1 MSLVC
6 ADARIRVDVHGPCCH
21 SGPNYCAWP
30 AVPREVKLMSMV
42 LTASEGLV
50 WLCGLLQPGAMSV
63 VCAGTGNH
71 VLGRDLCFC
80 WLRRARKLHL
90 Q

>member
-21 SGPNYCAWP
+21 WGPNYCAWS
-30 AVPREVKLMSMV
+30 AVPREVKLRSMV

-50 WLCGLLQPGAMSV
+50 WLCGLL
-63 VCAGTGNH
+63 
-71 VLGRDLCFC
+71 
-80 WLRRARKLHL
+80 
-90 Q
+90 